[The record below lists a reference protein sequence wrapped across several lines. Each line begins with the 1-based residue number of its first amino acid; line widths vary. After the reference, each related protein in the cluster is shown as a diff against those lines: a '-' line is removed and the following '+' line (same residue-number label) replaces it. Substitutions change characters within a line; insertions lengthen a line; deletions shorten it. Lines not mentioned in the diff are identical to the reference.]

1 MATIN
6 IGVFTATTIND
17 EFKKAARASVESRG
31 QTIVWES
38 DSDRVNVGTV
48 NGSGWGQHTQV
59 FCGGTGL
66 HDRLHPQVA

>member
-6 IGVFTATTIND
+6 IGVFTATKITD

-38 DSDRVNVGTV
+38 DSDGHLNVGTV
-48 NGSGWGQHTQV
+48 NGSEWGQHTQV
-59 FCGGTGL
+59 FASGPAYIIAFA
-66 HDRLHPQVA
+66 R

>member
-6 IGVFTATTIND
+6 IGVFTAPEITD

-38 DSDRVNVGTV
+38 GSDRSNVGTV
-48 NGSGWGQHTQV
+48 NGSEWGEHTQV
-59 FCGGTGL
+59 FASGPAYIIAFA
-66 HDRLHPQVA
+66 RP